1 MSMGGLSG
9 RRRLW
14 FSVLPMLWLL
24 LFFVLPFVLV
34 LKLSWSQSTIAI
46 PPYQPL
52 WTHDEQ
58 GWHWQGQ
65 WANFKLLFTDTWYWQ
80 SLLNSLRFA
89 LVVTLCCLFVAF
101 PLAYVIARMPQR
113 WRGLLLAMVVFPF
126 WTSFL
131 IRVYAWIGILK
142 PGGYLDSVAAWF
154 GFSEQGLHLLY
165 TDSAVYLGMVYTYL
179 PFMVLPIY
187 ASLDRIDRQLIEAA
201 RDLGCRAWQV
211 FGRII
216 IPLAKPGIIAGCL
229 LVFIPAVGEFV
240 IPDLLGGDDIQMI
253 GKLLWT
259 EFFRNRD
266 WPLASALAMLLLLIL
281 IAPLL
286 YLQRLQPRE
295 RGAL

>member
-1 MSMGGLSG
+1 
-9 RRRLW
+9 
-14 FSVLPMLWLL
+14 
-24 LFFVLPFVLV
+24 
-34 LKLSWSQSTIAI
+34 
-46 PPYQPL
+46 
-52 WTHDEQ
+52 
-58 GWHWQGQ
+58 
-65 WANFKLLFTDTWYWQ
+65 
-80 SLLNSLRFA
+80 
-89 LVVTLCCLFVAF
+89 
-101 PLAYVIARMPQR
+101 
-113 WRGLLLAMVVFPF
+113 
-126 WTSFL
+126 
-131 IRVYAWIGILK
+131 
-142 PGGYLDSVAAWF
+142 
-154 GFSEQGLHLLY
+154 
-165 TDSAVYLGMVYTYL
+165 MVYTYL

-281 IAPLL
+281 IVPML